1 MAPALDGK
9 AYYLWYYGAIALLSS
24 RTSIQLDRV
33 TKEILDRVK
42 REKKAKTYSEAI
54 RLLAKE
60 AMRLETSE
68 LGALPKLVS
77 FRRDKH
83 DRLA

>member
-1 MAPALDGK
+1 MSP
-9 AYYLWYYGAIALLSS
+9 
-24 RTSIQLDRV
+24 RTSIQLDRE
-33 TKEILDRVK
+33 TKEILDMIK

-54 RLLAKE
+54 RLLARD

-68 LGALPKLVS
+68 LGTLPKLAP

-83 DRLA
+83 DRLD

>member
-1 MAPALDGK
+1 M
-9 AYYLWYYGAIALLSS
+9 SS
-24 RTSIQLDRV
+24 RTSIQLDRD
-33 TKEILDRVK
+33 TKKLLDRVK

-60 AMRLETSE
+60 AMRLEASE
-68 LGALPKLVS
+68 LGTLPKLRS

-83 DRLA
+83 DRFD